1 MEGAQWKELVRTY
14 YYETRRGMFL
24 LEKSGS
30 EQLETPISAQE
41 VRRRGLYRLTCHHH
55 HAWGPKSGSRGS

>member
-14 YYETRRGMFL
+14 YYEMRRGMFL

-30 EQLETPISAQE
+30 EQLEDPISAQE
-41 VRRRGLYRLTCHHH
+41 VRRRGLYRLTCPITTTPG
-55 HAWGPKSGSRGS
+55 A